1 MILAFLSWYGI
12 FLLVGWLGFP
22 IAYRFLPFLPGRGFA
37 LSKGLGLLVW
47 AFGFWIAVSLHVAQN
62 DAGGILLSLLA
73 LALIA
78 GLSLRSGM
86 KELAAWVRN
95 HGRLILISEGIFLVL
110 FGFWAVVRA
119 AAPEAVGTEKPME
132 LAFIQAILRSPSF
145 PPHDAWLSGYAISYY
160 YFGYVMV
167 AMLSRFTGVAG
178 EVGFNL
184 AIAGWFGLAGV
195 ASYGVLYEL
204 LASRATP
211 KMRKTAVQA
220 LLAPLFILLLSNLN
234 GPLEMLHAGGVFWQR
249 SPSGEWQSSFWRWL
263 DIQELNRPPAEPFS
277 WVPNRPGGIWW
288 WRSSRVLTDYD
299 LNGAPREVIDEF
311 PAFSFILGDLHPH
324 VLAMPFGLLALG
336 LALNLYYKARIL
348 PHSRVRPSSLV
359 AQGDFW
365 LGVIGLGALAFL
377 NTWDFPIYMAIYVA
391 AWILGRGSAEG
402 WDWQYVREGV
412 ILGLLTGVGG
422 ILFYAPF
429 YSGFAS
435 QAGGVLPS
443 LSFFTRGVHFW
454 VMFGSLLIPALA
466 WMVVELPAER
476 RPFFLWRGLAWA
488 AVGVFGLWLFS
499 YLVGFLYFALPNM
512 ADLITALQGGVS
524 PQMALLGSFAKRL
537 AQPGMWLS
545 MLAILALALSV
556 FLALSR
562 LIPAGER
569 EPSPGLQNQ
578 LWIDEKAGKLFI
590 LLLFLAGCGLV
601 LLPEFFY
608 LRDQFGWRMNTIFK
622 FYFQAWMIWGIVA
635 GYATARLLERFSA
648 GISAWVVRAGLAVLI
663 VMGLVY
669 GFFGVMTRTQEFHP
683 AEWSLDGALALR
695 RYQPEEYEAIQWLKT
710 APAGVVAEA
719 VGGSYTDFAR
729 VATFSG
735 NPTVLGWPG
744 HESQW
749 RGGAREMGSRE
760 KDVELLYTVPDWETA
775 RNIIVSY
782 NIRYIYVGS
791 LEWNKYRIREEKFQT
806 NMRLIFQNAS
816 VRIYESPASLYEKLD

>member
-37 LSKGLGLLVW
+37 LSKVLGLLIW
-47 AFGFWIAVSLHVAQN
+47 AFGFWVTVSLHVLQN

-73 LALIA
+73 LVLIA
-78 GLSLRSGM
+78 GLSLRSNA
-86 KELAAWVRN
+86 KELVAWVRD
-95 HGRLILISEGIFLVL
+95 HMRLILVSEGLFFVL
-110 FGFWAVVRA
+110 FAFWAVVRA

-145 PPHDAWLSGYAISYY
+145 PPHDPWLSGYAISYY

-167 AMLSRFTGVAG
+167 AMLSRLTGVAG

-204 LASRATP
+204 LASGAGL
-211 KMRKTAVQA
+211 KMRKAAVQA
-220 LLAPLFILLLSNLN
+220 LLAPLFILLISNLN
-234 GPLEMLHAGGVFWQR
+234 GPLEVLHAGGVFWQR
-249 SPSGEWQSSFWRWL
+249 TPSGDWQSSFWRWL

-336 LALNLYYKARIL
+336 LALNLYFKARTL
-348 PHSRVRPSSLV
+348 PDSRVRPSLLV
-359 AQGDFW
+359 VQRDFW
-365 LGVIGLGALAFL
+365 LGVVGLGALAFL
-377 NTWDFPIYMAIYVA
+377 NTWDFPIYVAIYVA
-391 AWILGRGSAEG
+391 AWILGRGSSMG
-402 WDWQYVREGV
+402 WQWQYVREG
-412 ILGLLTGVGG
+412 ILLGVLTGVGG
-422 ILFYAPF
+422 VLLYAPF
-429 YSGFAS
+429 YTGFAS

-466 WMVVELPAER
+466 WIVTELPVER
-476 RPFFLWRGLAWA
+476 RPLFLWRGFTWA

-499 YLVGFLYFALPNM
+499 YLVGFFYYTLPGM

-545 MLAILALALSV
+545 MLAILTLALSV

-562 LIPAGER
+562 LVPADEKHL
-569 EPSPGLQNQ
+569 SPGLQDQ
-578 LWIDEKAGKLFI
+578 ASVDENSGKLFV
-590 LLLFLAGCGLV
+590 LLLFLAGVGLV

-635 GYATARLLERFSA
+635 GYASARLLERFSA
-648 GISAWVVRAGLAVLI
+648 GISAWVVRAGLAVLL

-669 GFFGVMTRTQEFHP
+669 GYFGVMTRTQGFRP
-683 AEWSLDGALALR
+683 AEWSIDGALALR

-719 VGGSYTDFAR
+719 VGGSYTEFAR

-735 NPTVLGWPG
+735 DPTVLGWPG

-775 RNIIVSY
+775 RSIIVSY

-791 LEWNKYRIREEKFQT
+791 LEWSKYRVREEKFQT

-816 VRIYESPASLYEKLD
+816 VRIYEAPASLYEKPD